1 MTMKHIFLMSALFLF
16 GATLS
21 AQTSAP
27 EASKSKTEA
36 TQSADADQDDAVKS
50 SCTDK
55 KADAKSSCCKGKKGD
70 AKSSCCKGK
79 KGSAKSSCCKG
90 KKDASCDKDK
100 KNPTSR
106 TGAIKK
112 ADPNDEK
119 DGE

>member
-55 KADAKSSCCKGKKGD
+55 KADAKSSCCKGKKG
-70 AKSSCCKGK
+70 
-79 KGSAKSSCCKG
+79 SAKSSCCKG

>member
-21 AQTSAP
+21 AQSDAP
-27 EASKSKTEA
+27 QTSKSQTEA
-36 TQSADADQDDAVKS
+36 TQTADADQDDAVKS
-50 SCTDK
+50 SCADK
-55 KADAKSSCCKGKKGD
+55 KADAKSSCSGEKGD

-79 KGSAKSSCCKG
+79 KGSSKSSCCKG

-100 KNPTSR
+100 KKSTPR

-112 ADPNDEK
+112 THPNDEK